1 MEVSF
6 LVSAFGQSQYPPPDR
21 PEVAFAGRSNVG
33 KSSLINV
40 LLNRKK
46 LARISSTPGRTQSI
60 NFFSVNALFYVV
72 DLPGYGF
79 ARVPLDV
86 RAAWGKMIETYL
98 RSRSTLKA
106 VVVIVDIRRGFT
118 KGDFDLLHYLERFG
132 KKAIV
137 VLTKVDKLSRQQ
149 CRSRVN
155 EITKQLTGVEEDRP
169 IRFSAKTR
177 EGREEIW
184 KKVLE
189 SMGFDAHQ
197 GHRP

>member
-1 MEVSF
+1 
-6 LVSAFGQSQYPPPDR
+6 
-21 PEVAFAGRSNVG
+21 
-33 KSSLINV
+33 
-40 LLNRKK
+40 
-46 LARISSTPGRTQSI
+46 
-60 NFFSVNALFYVV
+60 
-72 DLPGYGF
+72 
-79 ARVPLDV
+79 
-86 RAAWGKMIETYL
+86 MIETYL
-98 RSRSTLKA
+98 RSRSNLKA
-106 VVVIVDIRRGFT
+106 VVVIVDIRRDFT
-118 KGDFDLLHYLERFG
+118 KADFDLLHYLERFG